1 MQSRAGVTFWAPIQ
15 GTLQCSAKGLER
27 GCLNLTKVARS
38 GTIMLLTFMFEVGNQ
53 CYGYL

>member
-27 GCLNLTKVARS
+27 GCLNLTKVAR
-38 GTIMLLTFMFEVGNQ
+38 LLTFMFEVGNQ